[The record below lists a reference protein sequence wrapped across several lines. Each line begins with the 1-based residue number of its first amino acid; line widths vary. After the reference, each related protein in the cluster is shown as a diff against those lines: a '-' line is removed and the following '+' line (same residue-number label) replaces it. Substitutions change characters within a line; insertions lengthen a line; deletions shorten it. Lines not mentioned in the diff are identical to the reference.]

1 MLVLEPR
8 QLPSA
13 DSCGASRADVR
24 GAQGGDPQG
33 LLPLAH
39 LAALLDQRLSCHS

>member
-1 MLVLEPR
+1 MPEPR

-13 DSCGASRADVR
+13 DPCGASRADVR

-39 LAALLDQRLSCHS
+39 LAALLRPEIILS